1 MKAIKDKLIGLYKL
15 AMADANRNLG
25 VVVDYVAF
33 LEAISGRTQTPAVK
47 VKAISVS
54 SKNEN

>member
-1 MKAIKDKLIGLYKL
+1 MKAIKDKLIDLYKL
-15 AMADANRNLG
+15 AMAGANRNPG

-33 LEAISGRTQTPAVK
+33 LETISGRTQTRAVK

-54 SKNEN
+54 SENEN